1 MYQYKIY
8 QDFFNELEKENCINS
23 NTIGELL
30 MDILKD
36 RDMLF
41 DYMDTATV
49 SVDFIDILVE
59 KRNKMREENKSDQEI
74 DKKIKKMIFRGCGF
88 IFSWKMEEMLENEIM
103 INLDHLEEDY
113 KNDLRIEDIEEER
126 YKEYQDEDDE
136 IC

>member
-113 KNDLRIEDIEEER
+113 KNDLRIEDLEEER
-126 YKEYQDEDDE
+126 E
-136 IC
+136 